1 MSDIAPIG
9 RPSAATLSSQTRP
22 GRPQPAST
30 SPARADD
37 QVEFS
42 TTARLLSKIAEL
54 PEIRQELVDQ
64 VRAEIA
70 AGTYETEDKVDA
82 ALQSLLSDL
91 DVEQA

>member
-1 MSDIAPIG
+1 
-9 RPSAATLSSQTRP
+9 
-22 GRPQPAST
+22 
-30 SPARADD
+30 
-37 QVEFS
+37 VEFS